1 MPFFKKHP
9 LSFSFL
15 YWFILTGLL
24 SYFSFIFCS
33 NIFPRVY
40 VQLKFYGPEKFIQ
53 LVLLPNSRYIS
64 SDLRYSLSGS
74 SCYPART
81 EMQLVLY
88 LNLSSN
94 QQLLE
99 KTFDYQKRFTI
110 TRDELQSLENC
121 FHTFR
126 PPTVS
131 QQAIRVYNSRIPRI
145 EHAKLSG
152 YQFYLNTN
160 MQRDFQIDISVPL
173 KQNFSSFINVCLIL
187 CTLGWFGNF
196 PETSLL
202 FWYLME
208 FNDEPF
214 SFFIS
219 RCLTKKVTKKLDKKG
234 NKG

>member
-1 MPFFKKHP
+1 MPFFKKYP

-33 NIFPRVY
+33 NIFPRDY

-64 SDLRYSLSGS
+64 SDLRYGLSGS
-74 SCYPART
+74 SCYPARI

-121 FHTFR
+121 FHIFG
-126 PPTVS
+126 PPTAS
-131 QQAIRVYNSRIPRI
+131 QRNKLQIINIYTRVNKMKIKNSRKECVIRTCFKFQPMKNIFR
-145 EHAKLSG
+145 KL
-152 YQFYLNTN
+152 
-160 MQRDFQIDISVPL
+160 
-173 KQNFSSFINVCLIL
+173 
-187 CTLGWFGNF
+187 
-196 PETSLL
+196 
-202 FWYLME
+202 
-208 FNDEPF
+208 
-214 SFFIS
+214 
-219 RCLTKKVTKKLDKKG
+219 
-234 NKG
+234 